1 MVGQDIF
8 DVVIILVLTFFAIRG
23 YLVGFVGEVAAIVS
37 LVGGF
42 WVAHT
47 FHTLLAE
54 KITFV
59 SEPLWRNMAAYVI
72 LFVAVVIAVAIMA
85 RVLQRILSFAFVSWA
100 DKLAGGVMGLAK
112 GLIVCSIAFVV
123 LGQFCANADFYK
135 NSRVRPYFSTFIDT
149 VRSSLPQDVVQ
160 KFHI

>member
-8 DVVIILVLTFFAIRG
+8 DVVIILLLTFFAIRG
-23 YLVGFVGEVAAIVS
+23 YIVGFVGEVAGIVS

-47 FHTLLAE
+47 FHAQLAD
-54 KITFV
+54 KITFL

-72 LFVAVVIAVAIMA
+72 LFVAVVIAVAIVA
-85 RVLQRILSFAFVSWA
+85 RVLQKITTFAFVAWA
-100 DKLAGGVMGLAK
+100 DHLGGAVMGLAK

-135 NSRVRPYFSTFIDT
+135 NSRVRPYFTTFIDT
-149 VRSSLPQDVVQ
+149 VRDALPPDVVK
-160 KFHI
+160 KFKL